1 VPHNNQSGV
10 KIKEQSRKHPPS
22 PAHLRWAA
30 MAGQAKYGKHEKLLT
45 TYLHLLTLK
54 TKERSKGRRVKE
66 ESVGLF
72 NIPALREFN
81 PALQD

>member
-1 VPHNNQSGV
+1 
-10 KIKEQSRKHPPS
+10 
-22 PAHLRWAA
+22 